1 MDVQGDA
8 DARPA
13 IVMKVFFRAD
23 ASLQIGTGHIMRCL
37 TLADTLTA
45 EGVEC
50 HFICRDHPG
59 NLIDLVRRRGFQVHV
74 LPADADWVPSKGGL
88 AHAAWLGS
96 DWQTDAQQSECVL
109 KDTQCDWLI
118 VDHYALD
125 SCWESALQPYYKK
138 LMVIDDLADRHHACS
153 LLLDQNWHGDK
164 TPHRYNMLLPPNA
177 VRLLGPQ
184 YALLRPEYAQLRSL
198 MPPRDGLVRRV
209 LVFMGGSDPTN
220 QTAKVLQALM
230 HRDLSWIAVDV
241 IVGTNHP
248 DPSGLA
254 ALAEARSGTIIHT
267 GLPSLAG
274 LMARADL
281 MISAGGST
289 TWERLC
295 LGLPCLVVSIADNQ
309 TATQLAL
316 ASSGFSRFIG
326 EMERVTTESIL
337 EEMRWALH
345 NQHELVKQS
354 QSGQSLVARSG
365 ATRVS
370 AFIRDITYASALS
383 NGN

>member
-37 TLADTLTA
+37 TLADTLA
-45 EGVEC
+45 AKGAEC

-59 NLIDLVRRRGFQVHV
+59 NLIDLVRRRGFQVHA
-74 LPADADWVPSKGGL
+74 LPVEADWVSSEGGL

-109 KDTQCDWLI
+109 KDAQCDWLI

-125 SCWESALQPYYKK
+125 SSWESALQPYYQK

-164 TPHRYNMLLPPNA
+164 TPHRYDLLLPPNT

-220 QTAKVLQALM
+220 QTAKVLRALS
-230 HRDLSWIAVDV
+230 RPDLSWIVVDV
-241 IVGTNHP
+241 VIGANHP
-248 DPSGLA
+248 DPTGLV
-254 ALAEARSGTIIHT
+254 ALAENRPGTILHT

-289 TWERLC
+289 TWERMC
-295 LGLPCLVVSIADNQ
+295 LGLPCLVISIADNQ
-309 TATQLAL
+309 TPIQTTLMLA
-316 ASSGFSRFIG
+316 GFGRFLG
-326 EMERVTTESIL
+326 EMDQVDCGKVADTVVWSTENRI
-337 EEMRWALH
+337 
-345 NQHELVKQS
+345 ELVRQGTKC
-354 QSGQSLVARSG
+354 QSLVDGAGAEYSAR
-365 ATRVS
+365 R
-370 AFIRDITYASALS
+370 ILCQ
-383 NGN
+383 